1 MVPWWRLGSIQCFFD
16 LDIILLVTEGPSFHS
31 STRTHLLTITIIT
44 EGRAVLSGLRP
55 FQRSPATSIC
65 VYLRVCKISIFLL
78 RWKRRWVQRVATTG
92 WEKEDFKTINPK
104 KQVNITHTHTQT
116 HTRTGQLQI
125 RTHSSDDA
133 LTRHLCTHSTW
144 KCFSF
149 AFFPP
154 PLTRWFYISNPSGF
168 NPGHNRLI

>member
-16 LDIILLVTEGPSFHS
+16 LHIILLVTEGPSFHS

-104 KQVNITHTHTQT
+104 KQVNIRHTHTNTHTHRATTNQDTQQRWCSHET
-116 HTRTGQLQI
+116 PLYSFYVEMFQF
-125 RTHSSDDA
+125 
-133 LTRHLCTHSTW
+133 
-144 KCFSF
+144 CFFSPSPHKVILYF
-149 AFFPP
+149 Q
-154 PLTRWFYISNPSGF
+154 PLWF
-168 NPGHNRLI
+168 

>member
-16 LDIILLVTEGPSFHS
+16 LHIILLVTEGPSFHS

-104 KQVNITHTHTQT
+104 KQVNIRHTHKHT
-116 HTRTGQLQI
+116 HAQGNYKSGHTAAMMLSRDTSVLILRGNVSVL
-125 RTHSSDDA
+125 
-133 LTRHLCTHSTW
+133 L
-144 KCFSF
+144 
-149 AFFPP
+149 FFPLP
-154 PLTRWFYISNPSGF
+154 SQGDFIFPTPLV
-168 NPGHNRLI
+168 LIQDITG